1 MLVLI
6 LKAIGLSSRSM
17 AGEVSMKNRQKSI
30 QLSQVKLKSH
40 PLFVELIKNDVVN
53 LKVNQSIDELP
64 IEVIQTILDLTPL
77 PVTLSTDDDCYLTL
91 APSGI
96 LERFKAHPLSKKL
109 TLKLQVYPADAIEH
123 VLEVTLLYNGAI
135 TLYLKSGLS
144 TNIQHRLNCFK
155 EHDISA
161 PKKCVLA
168 NLANTSSSTFR

>member
-1 MLVLI
+1 MKYKQ
-6 LKAIGLSSRSM
+6 KAI
-17 AGEVSMKNRQKSI
+17 
-30 QLSQVKLKSH
+30 QLNKAKLQVH
-40 PLFVELIKNDVVN
+40 PLLGKLIKNDVVQ
-53 LKVNQSIDELP
+53 LKANQCIDELP
-64 IEVIQTILDLTPL
+64 IEVIQTLLNLYPL
-77 PVTLSTDDDCYLTL
+77 PVTLSTDDNCYLTL
-91 APSGI
+91 AAYGL
-96 LERFKAHPLSKKL
+96 LERFKTHPLSKKL
-109 TLKLQVYPADAIEH
+109 ILKLQVYPADTIEH